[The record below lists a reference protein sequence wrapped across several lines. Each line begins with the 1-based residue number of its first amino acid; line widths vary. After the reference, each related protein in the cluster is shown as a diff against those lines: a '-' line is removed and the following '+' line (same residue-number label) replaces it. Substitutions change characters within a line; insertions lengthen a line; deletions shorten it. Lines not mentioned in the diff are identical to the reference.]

1 MKINYAIRALHL
13 LALSASF
20 FSTTVTEAA
29 AAPSEPKAFVYTE
42 LQISA
47 PFDKVPWQQI
57 DTHIKAQPGFLNKT
71 WLSGL
76 GNQSAGGFYA
86 FDSIE
91 HAELFVVNYFPT
103 EARKFGVAQ
112 TSRVFDAHATEDA
125 SKEMNSV
132 HYQGKTSSKPGAFV
146 YTEVQLNAQP
156 FATTMQWK
164 AIDAQLKQQP
174 GLLAKTWL
182 SGVNTGTPGGFYAF
196 DTIEHAQQFVL
207 HDFPNR
213 MAELKTAFYTRVF
226 DATITE
232 AASRDMHSP
241 FYE

>member
-1 MKINYAIRALHL
+1 MKSNYLIRALHL
-13 LALSASF
+13 LVLSTSIF
-20 FSTTVTEAA
+20 TTTVTEAA
-29 AAPSEPKAFVYTE
+29 DAKSEPKAFVYTE

-47 PFDKVPWQQI
+47 PFDRVPWQQI

-71 WLSGL
+71 WLAGL
-76 GNQSAGGFYA
+76 GSQSAGGFYA

-91 HAELFVVNYFPT
+91 HAEQFVANYFPS

-132 HYQGKTSSKPGAFV
+132 HYRGKISSKPGAFV

-232 AASRDMHSP
+232 TASRDMHSP
-241 FYE
+241 FYK

>member
-1 MKINYAIRALHL
+1 MKQRNPTRARYL
-13 LALSASF
+13 LALSASLF
-20 FSTTVTEAA
+20 TATISQ
-29 AAPSEPKAFVYTE
+29 AAPAQTEPQAFVYTE
-42 LQISA
+42 LQISV

-57 DTHIKAQPGFLNKT
+57 NSYIKSQPGFLNKT
-71 WLSGL
+71 WLAGL

-86 FDSIE
+86 FDSID
-91 HAELFVVNYFPT
+91 HAEQFVANYFPA

-132 HYQGKTSSKPGAFV
+132 HYQGKISKKPGAFV
-146 YTEVQLNAQP
+146 YTEMQLNAQP
-156 FATTMQWK
+156 FATTMQWR

-196 DTIEHAQQFVL
+196 DTIENAQQFVL

-213 MAELKTAFYTRVF
+213 MAELKIAFYTRVF
-226 DATITE
+226 DPSATE
-232 AASRDMHSP
+232 AASKDMYSP
-241 FYE
+241 FYK